1 VAAQDCRERLIDTTL
16 NVCIRCG
23 YEGTTVDQIAAAAD
37 VTPADFSRYFV
48 TTDAAIMSVVD
59 DLLQATAAA
68 LKDVEAETSPEQ
80 ALLIATTEA
89 VTEII
94 DGRGVITCERLLAM
108 VEVVTANSN
117 LRKQASLARKRVLS
131 QALAV
136 RMGVAAENR
145 RVRQA
150 ITMWSAIAA
159 GAYLG
164 GRSMA
169 DHYDPRDDDRLIER
183 MIAELAATFADVMG
197 NDPSGP
203 GGGAV

>member
-1 VAAQDCRERLIDTTL
+1 MVPQDCRERLIDTTL

-37 VTPADFSRYFV
+37 VMPADFSRYFA

-59 DLLQATAAA
+59 DLLHATAAA

-94 DGRGVITCERLLAM
+94 DGRGVITRERLLAM

-164 GRSMA
+164 GHSMA
-169 DHYDPRDDDRLIER
+169 DHYDPRDDDRLVER

-203 GGGAV
+203 GGGAA

>member
-1 VAAQDCRERLIDTTL
+1 MVGQDCRERLIDTTL

-23 YEGTTVDQIAAAAD
+23 YEATTIDRIAAAAG
-37 VTPADFSRYFV
+37 VTPADFSRYFA

-59 DLLQATAAA
+59 NLLHATAAA

-89 VTEII
+89 VTAII
-94 DGRGVITCERLLAM
+94 DGRGVITRERLIAM
-108 VEVVTANSN
+108 AEVVTANST
-117 LRKQASLARKRVLS
+117 LRKQASLARKRVLG

-136 RMGVAAENR
+136 RMGLPAENR

-164 GRSMA
+164 RRSMA

-203 GGGAV
+203 GSGAA

>member
-1 VAAQDCRERLIDTTL
+1 MATQDCRERLIDTTL
-16 NVCIRCG
+16 DVCIRCG
-23 YEGTTVDQIAAAAD
+23 HEATTVEQIAAATD
-37 VTPADFSRYFV
+37 VTPADFSRYFA

-59 DLLQATAAA
+59 DLLHATAAA

-80 ALLIATTEA
+80 ALLTATTEA
-89 VTEII
+89 VTAII
-94 DGRGVITCERLLAM
+94 DGRGVITRERLIAM
-108 VEVVTANSN
+108 ARVVTANSN

-164 GRSMA
+164 GRGMA
-169 DHYDPRDDDRLIER
+169 DHYDPRDDDRLMER

-203 GGGAV
+203 GGGAA